1 MVKRNKMKLH
11 ELQSLCREN
20 KKEDVVTN
28 NKKLL
33 NKLLKAGKNVE
44 KQKSAKKAMY
54 ENYKKD

>member
-1 MVKRNKMKLH
+1 MKLH

-54 ENYKKD
+54 ENYKKDLL